1 MCRYAEFAHYYRGA
15 ETLNKFSPRNRELD
29 FQSSGSGTI
38 DAIGNEKN
46 QKARVLMGAYGVN
59 TVMMKKHGDR
69 DLESGRRVW
78 FDRG

>member
-1 MCRYAEFAHYYRGA
+1 M
-15 ETLNKFSPRNRELD
+15 D

-38 DAIGNEKN
+38 DAIGNEKKN